1 MVRRDPV
8 AVVAA
13 LVVLVLAVFGPLS
26 GIDVT
31 SAQASTV
38 GDGNATV
45 ESTTLDAPALTVTD
59 GRFGATVQY
68 VRLPVATVTVESVTG
83 RPRLVYLVSVPE
95 LGVERAET
103 HVITRGGTYRLA
115 PDDRALGS
123 DTAAGTYEASLTLR
137 VQSFETAHTVARVNH
152 TVAVPS

>member
-1 MVRRDPV
+1 
-8 AVVAA
+8 VVAA

-115 PDDRALGS
+115 PDDRAMPPGRADGS
-123 DTAAGTYEASLTLR
+123 YEAVLTVR
-137 VQSFETAHTVARVNH
+137 VQSFTTDRTVART
-152 TVAVPS
+152 TVTVGDGQ